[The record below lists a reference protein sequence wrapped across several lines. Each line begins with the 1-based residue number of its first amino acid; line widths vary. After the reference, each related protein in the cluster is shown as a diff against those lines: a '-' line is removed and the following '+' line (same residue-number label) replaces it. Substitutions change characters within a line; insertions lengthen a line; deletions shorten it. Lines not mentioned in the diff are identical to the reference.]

1 MKTPAC
7 KSLAL
12 ALGAAFAAG
21 AANGFAATDLGRGYE
36 LAANTEPAPKTPAAP
51 VAAPASQPA
60 DAGKAADKTADKAAE
75 KAADKANGKADKAA
89 EHACGEGMCGSAP
102 PPAR

>member
-7 KSLAL
+7 KPLAL

-21 AANGFAATDLGRGYE
+21 AVNGFAATDLGRGYE
-36 LAANTEPAPKTPAAP
+36 LAANTEPAPKAPAAP
-51 VAAPASQPA
+51 APAPAPQPA
-60 DAGKAADKTADKAAE
+60 DAGKAADKTAE
-75 KAADKANGKADKAA
+75 KAADKADGKADKAA